1 MDRTHRNTDRN
12 TESWRGRP
20 AVLPAFAL
28 TFAVMAVLALPF
40 GGCAH
45 ETEIEGEGADAAD
58 AADIEIER
66 GPNGT
71 EVEVEPESQV
81 EQDLER
87 AGQDLQRAG
96 QEAGQD
102 LQQAGRDLEANTRGA
117 RQELKEGAQQ
127 AGAAVREGLQEA
139 GQAIEEGARQVER
152 EVGPVAR
159 EVLSDVA
166 VTSRIKAKLAADP
179 EVAALHIDV
188 DTVDGQV
195 TLNGKVASAAQKAEA
210 EKLARNTEGVSRVNN
225 LIQVAGQN

>member
-1 MDRTHRNTDRN
+1 MSGGQERGSW
-12 TESWRGRP
+12 TEPSETRKPRARPVGR
-20 AVLPAFAL
+20 AAAFA
-28 TFAVMAVLALPF
+28 TVAVLALPL
-40 GGCAH
+40 GGCAR
-45 ETEIEGEGADAAD
+45 ETEIEGQGADV
-58 AADIEIER
+58 EIER

-102 LQQAGRDLEANTRGA
+102 LQQAGRDLEANTRDA
-117 RQELKEGAQQ
+117 RQELKAGAQK
-127 AGAAVREGLQEA
+127 AGEAVREGLQEA
-139 GQAIEEGARQVER
+139 GQAIGEGARQVER

-210 EKLARNTEGVSRVNN
+210 EKLARNTEGVAKVNN
-225 LIQVAGQN
+225 LIQVAGGN